1 MIKMKRN
8 RILFCTAIILLG
20 SFISSCRTTRTFKMD
35 NSQNPLYYHD
45 AFWVARIKPEGA
57 PAKITVI
64 NDMYIDTVTNRVT
77 VYAQSKIGGKIVSP
91 PQVGPGKCIET
102 KNDTLCFHPNAVY
115 LNGSGAEL
123 DSADGNGAWWVK
135 HSWVLGGEGYQNW
148 ELKPKKNYGDGK
160 YVEGI
165 LLEDGLT
172 MKIGIKEDSIFN
184 NFNLRMP
191 ILDKYSGQVNY
202 QVVRYES
209 SDKTGSI
216 PEEKFKLIWKCK
228 KRKSPFDNS
237 LRTCPRLTEQ

>member
-115 LNGSGAEL
+115 LNGSGVEL

-148 ELKPKKNYGDGK
+148 ELKPKKNYGDGN

-209 SDKTGSI
+209 SDKTGST

>member
-216 PEEKFKLIWKCK
+216 LEEKFKLIWKCK

-237 LRTCPRLTEQ
+237 IRTCPRLTEQ

>member
-148 ELKPKKNYGDGK
+148 ELKPKKNYGDGN

-237 LRTCPRLTEQ
+237 IRTCPRLTEQ

>member
-148 ELKPKKNYGDGK
+148 ELKPKKNYSDGD

-191 ILDKYSGQVNY
+191 ILDEYSGQVNY

-216 PEEKFKLIWKCK
+216 PEEKFRLIWKCK

-237 LRTCPRLTEQ
+237 IRTCPRLTEQ

>member
-1 MIKMKRN
+1 MKRN

-148 ELKPKKNYGDGK
+148 ELKPKKNYGDGN

-202 QVVRYES
+202 QIVRYES
-209 SDKTGSI
+209 SDKTGSM

-237 LRTCPRLTEQ
+237 IRTCPRLTEQ

>member
-1 MIKMKRN
+1 MKRN

-20 SFISSCRTTRTFKMD
+20 SFISSCRTSRTFKMD

-148 ELKPKKNYGDGK
+148 ELKPKKNYGDGN

-209 SDKTGSI
+209 SDKTDSI

-237 LRTCPRLTEQ
+237 IRTCPRLTEQ

>member
-45 AFWVARIKPEGA
+45 AFWVAKIKPEGA

-123 DSADGNGAWWVK
+123 DSADGSGAWWVK

-148 ELKPKKNYGDGK
+148 ELKPKKNYGDGD

-202 QVVRYES
+202 QIVRYES

>member
-20 SFISSCRTTRTFKMD
+20 SFISSCRTSRTFKMD

-216 PEEKFKLIWKCK
+216 LEEKFKLIWKCK

-237 LRTCPRLTEQ
+237 IRTCPRLTEQ

>member
-1 MIKMKRN
+1 MKRN

-237 LRTCPRLTEQ
+237 IRTCPRLTEQ

>member
-45 AFWVARIKPEGA
+45 AFWVAKIKPEGA

-148 ELKPKKNYGDGK
+148 ELKPKKNYGDGD

-202 QVVRYES
+202 QIVRYES

>member
-1 MIKMKRN
+1 MHCY
-8 RILFCTAIILLG
+8 L
-20 SFISSCRTTRTFKMD
+20 
-35 NSQNPLYYHD
+35 
-45 AFWVARIKPEGA
+45 
-57 PAKITVI
+57 
-64 NDMYIDTVTNRVT
+64 TNRVT

-115 LNGSGAEL
+115 LNGSGVEL

-148 ELKPKKNYGDGK
+148 ELKPKKNYGDGN

-191 ILDKYSGQVNY
+191 ILDKSSGQVNY
-202 QVVRYES
+202 QVIRYES

-216 PEEKFKLIWKCK
+216 PEVKFKLIWKCK

>member
-1 MIKMKRN
+1 MKRN

-148 ELKPKKNYGDGK
+148 ELKPKKNYGDGD

-237 LRTCPRLTEQ
+237 IRTCPRLTEQ

>member
-1 MIKMKRN
+1 MKRN

-45 AFWVARIKPEGA
+45 AFWVAKIKPEGA

-184 NFNLRMP
+184 NYNLRMP

-237 LRTCPRLTEQ
+237 IRTCPRLTEQ

>member
-8 RILFCTAIILLG
+8 RILSYTAIILLG

-135 HSWVLGGEGYQNW
+135 HSWVLEGEGYQNW
-148 ELKPKKNYGDGK
+148 ELKPKKNYGDGD

-191 ILDKYSGQVNY
+191 ILDKYIGQVNY

>member
-1 MIKMKRN
+1 MKRN

-202 QVVRYES
+202 QIVRYES

-237 LRTCPRLTEQ
+237 IRTCPRLTEQ

>member
-115 LNGSGAEL
+115 LNGSGVEL

-148 ELKPKKNYGDGK
+148 ELKPKKNYGDGN

-191 ILDKYSGQVNY
+191 ILDKSSGQVNY
-202 QVVRYES
+202 QVIRYES

>member
-1 MIKMKRN
+1 MKRN

-20 SFISSCRTTRTFKMD
+20 SFISSCRTSRTFKMD

-45 AFWVARIKPEGA
+45 AFWVAKIKPEGA

-237 LRTCPRLTEQ
+237 IRTCPRLTEQ

>member
-1 MIKMKRN
+1 MKRN

-20 SFISSCRTTRTFKMD
+20 SFISSCRTSRTFKMD

-148 ELKPKKNYGDGK
+148 ELKPKKNYGDGN

-209 SDKTGSI
+209 SDKTGSM

-237 LRTCPRLTEQ
+237 IRTCPRLTEQ

>member
-57 PAKITVI
+57 PVKITVI

-148 ELKPKKNYGDGK
+148 ELKPKKNYGDGN

-237 LRTCPRLTEQ
+237 IRTCPRLTEQ

>member
-1 MIKMKRN
+1 MKRN

-148 ELKPKKNYGDGK
+148 ELKPKKNYGDGN

-216 PEEKFKLIWKCK
+216 LEEKFKLIWKCK

-237 LRTCPRLTEQ
+237 IRTCPRLTEQ

>member
-115 LNGSGAEL
+115 LNGSGVEL

-148 ELKPKKNYGDGK
+148 ELKPKKNYGDGN

-209 SDKTGSI
+209 SDKTGSM

-237 LRTCPRLTEQ
+237 IRTCPRLTEQ

>member
-45 AFWVARIKPEGA
+45 AFWVAKIKPEGA

-148 ELKPKKNYGDGK
+148 ELKPKKNYGDGN

-191 ILDKYSGQVNY
+191 ILDKSSGQVNY
-202 QVVRYES
+202 QVIRYES

-216 PEEKFKLIWKCK
+216 PEVKFKLIWKCK

>member
-35 NSQNPLYYHD
+35 NSQNPLYYHN

-91 PQVGPGKCIET
+91 PQVGSGKCIET

-135 HSWVLGGEGYQNW
+135 HSWVIGGEGYQNW
-148 ELKPKKNYGDGK
+148 ELKPKKNYGDGN

-165 LLEDGLT
+165 LLEDDLT

-202 QVVRYES
+202 QILRYES
-209 SDKTGSI
+209 SDKTGFI

-228 KRKSPFDNS
+228 KRKSPFDNGI
-237 LRTCPRLTEQ
+237 RTCPRLTEQ

>member
-148 ELKPKKNYGDGK
+148 ELKPKKNYGDGN

>member
-1 MIKMKRN
+1 MKRN

-45 AFWVARIKPEGA
+45 AFWVAKIKPEGA

-148 ELKPKKNYGDGK
+148 ELKPKKNYGDGN

-237 LRTCPRLTEQ
+237 IRTCPRLTEQ